1 MRYALCQSKSAKI
14 HAVLYVSSFV
24 CFASFVVKQFVTTK
38 STKVTKFG
46 LLVMP
51 RTPGYKNRL
60 PPFASLRELFRLL
73 SATDKF
79 LFVVVSGQTKKE
91 MSALVSVNLRL
102 IILYL
107 LCALCVSAV
116 NLQVSI
122 FSVYPERF
130 APCALRFVC
139 VGLRLSNA
147 SPPNGAM
154 FLFVVVSR
162 QTKN

>member
-14 HAVLYVSSFV
+14 HAVLCVSSFV

-38 STKVTKFG
+38 STKFG

-139 VGLRLSNA
+139 VDLRLSNA

-162 QTKN
+162 QTK